1 MNLEG
6 VTQGKINQTQKDK
19 YRMLS
24 VISKIL
30 KSQTWENRNKKW
42 CFPGTWGW
50 EKRGDVVQRV
60 YTFSYAG

>member
-1 MNLEG
+1 MWMNLEG

-42 CFPGTWGW
+42 CFPGTW
-50 EKRGDVVQRV
+50 E
-60 YTFSYAG
+60 